1 MTDDAQE
8 FIPLKPITI
17 GDLRAEIARL
27 RAEWNGD
34 QLGTELLNA
43 AEGELNR
50 ICEERER
57 TT

>member
-17 GDLRAEIARL
+17 GDLRAEIGRL

-34 QLGTELLNA
+34 AALTAYLDA
-43 AEGELNR
+43 AERELNR

-57 TT
+57 AT